1 MPFIRASLP
10 ANLANVINRLRSLVN
25 FDLVDEIL
33 KLAEQMN
40 SL

>member
-10 ANLANVINRLRSLVN
+10 ANLANVIKGAKSLIN
-25 FDLVDEIL
+25 FDFVDEIL
-33 KLAEQMN
+33 KLAEEIK